1 MSSINSRRINYLYK
15 ELYKEVSKNNYNLK
29 YDEKKEEHT
38 HTIEALHT
46 LENNKLLDE
55 EVNIIIASFKYN
67 DENIEKAFIVKIN
80 DTLFNKNNP
89 YTIDLYI
96 NDAKEVKSYT
106 PQYHHNLQSYNINTT
121 LTKIIA
127 NKLINVANYSIN
139 NLYVIDENKQFEV
152 IVYNILSH
160 NIGELIRL
168 RYEMFKIIKDNKR
181 KRFNERLIFEYKILK
196 EPLERYNKLLT
207 LQEYINILE

>member
-15 ELYKEVSKNNYNLK
+15 ELHKEVSKNNYDLK

-38 HTIEALHT
+38 HTIDALQT
-46 LENNKLLDE
+46 LENNKSLDE

-67 DENIEKAFIVKIN
+67 DENIEKAFIIKIN
-80 DTLFNKNNP
+80 NMLFNKNNP
-89 YTIDLYI
+89 YTTDLYI
-96 NDAKEVKSYT
+96 NNAKEVKTYT

-127 NKLINVANYSIN
+127 NKLINIANYSIN
-139 NLYVIDENKQFEV
+139 NLYVIDENKPFEV

-196 EPLERYNKLLT
+196 EPLEKYNRILT
-207 LQEYINILE
+207 LQEYINILK

>member
-38 HTIEALHT
+38 HTIEALQT

-106 PQYHHNLQSYNINTT
+106 PQYHHNLQSYNIKTT

-196 EPLERYNKLLT
+196 EPLEKYNKLLT
-207 LQEYINILE
+207 LQEYINILN

>member
-15 ELYKEVSKNNYNLK
+15 ELHKEVSRNNYNLK

-38 HTIEALHT
+38 HTIEALQT

-67 DENIEKAFIVKIN
+67 DENIEKAFIIKIN

-96 NDAKEVKSYT
+96 NDANEVKTYT
-106 PQYHHNLQSYNINTT
+106 PQYHHDLHSYNINTT

-127 NKLINVANYSIN
+127 NKLINIANYSIN

-168 RYEMFKIIKDNKR
+168 RYDMFKIIKDNKR
-181 KRFNERLIFEYKILK
+181 RRFNERLIFEYKILK
-196 EPLERYNKLLT
+196 EPLERYNKILT
-207 LQEYINILE
+207 LQEYINILN